1 MSGIPRLGS
10 KKTSFG
16 RRIRHKHSGAWAR
29 KAPKTSRMFKANIQR
44 KRMFI
49 DGKWHRVKVDT
60 RYLRTEMKNIQ
71 EQGVPYK

>member
-10 KKTSFG
+10 KRTSFG

-29 KAPKTSRMFKANIQR
+29 KAPKTSRKFKPNVHR

-49 DGKWHRVKVDT
+49 DGKWQRVHVDT
-60 RYLRTEMKNIQ
+60 RYLRTEMKHMQ
-71 EQGVPYK
+71 EQGTKY

>member
-1 MSGIPRLGS
+1 
-10 KKTSFG
+10 
-16 RRIRHKHSGAWAR
+16 
-29 KAPKTSRMFKANIQR
+29 MFKANIQR

-49 DGKWHRVKVDT
+49 DGKWQRVKVDT

>member
-16 RRIRHKHSGAWAR
+16 RRIRHKHSGNWER
-29 KAPKTSRMFKANIQR
+29 KAPKTSRQFKPNVQK

-49 DGKWHRVKVDT
+49 DGKWQRVKVDT
-60 RYLRTEMKNIQ
+60 RYLRTEMKHMQ
-71 EQGVPYK
+71 EQGTPY